1 MTTFAYVATDVN
13 GKKVK
18 GTEMAEDSV
27 ELIDKLR
34 QKGLFCTSYKDAS
47 KNKAADV
54 KFKFKTKDLS
64 FFCRQLA
71 AMLTSGVSL
80 VKALQILQAQTENKK
95 KSRCFSI
102 YLRRYRRV
110 AASLRL

>member
-64 FFCRQLA
+64 TACGDAYIRCKPCKG
-71 AMLTSGVSL
+71 TSDIAG
-80 VKALQILQAQTENKK
+80 AD
-95 KSRCFSI
+95 
-102 YLRRYRRV
+102 
-110 AASLRL
+110 

>member
-1 MTTFAYVATDVN
+1 MTTFTYVATDVN

-34 QKGLFCTSYKDAS
+34 QKGLFCTSYKDAA

-54 KFKFKTKDLS
+54 KFKFKTKV
-64 FFCRQLA
+64 CRSSA
-71 AMLTSGVSL
+71 D
-80 VKALQILQAQTENKK
+80 
-95 KSRCFSI
+95 
-102 YLRRYRRV
+102 
-110 AASLRL
+110 SLRQCLHRV

>member
-54 KFKFKTKDLS
+54 S
-64 FFCRQLA
+64 IAASCRQKNDRSFVLNLN
-71 AMLTSGVSL
+71 LTSA
-80 VKALQILQAQTENKK
+80 AL
-95 KSRCFSI
+95 FFD
-102 YLRRYRRV
+102 
-110 AASLRL
+110 ASL

>member
-34 QKGLFCTSYKDAS
+34 QKGLFCTSYKDAA

-54 KFKFKTKDLS
+54 KYKFKTKDSVVLLPS
-64 FFCRQLA
+64 ACGDAYIGR
-71 AMLTSGVSL
+71 
-80 VKALQILQAQTENKK
+80 
-95 KSRCFSI
+95 KSCKG
-102 YLRRYRRV
+102 
-110 AASLRL
+110 ASDIAGAD

>member
-34 QKGLFCTSYKDAS
+34 QKGLFCTSYKDALFS
-47 KNKAADV
+47 
-54 KFKFKTKDLS
+54 
-64 FFCRQLA
+64 
-71 AMLTSGVSL
+71 SL
-80 VKALQILQAQTENKK
+80 
-95 KSRCFSI
+95 
-102 YLRRYRRV
+102 
-110 AASLRL
+110 